1 MGVGI
6 VKKRISIILLFV
18 VLLVASCSG
27 QEKGEL
33 TRVDIM
39 KENQE
44 DIHIQDE
51 ETLALLE
58 KTFEQMEWEPNKN
71 TDMSRKEDVMV
82 TFFLFC

>member
-58 KTFEQMEWEPNKN
+58 KTFEQMEWESNKKL
-71 TDMSRKEDVMV
+71 TCLEKKM
-82 TFFLFC
+82 